1 MNQDILFIHH
11 HLGLGDHLDCNGM
24 VRYILEHS
32 GHESIGVFS
41 KPNYFGMI
49 EHMYRD
55 NDNIKVFKVSKED
68 EYGDVDN
75 ILKDNRAEYFMR
87 VGHEYYPGK
96 QAELSQDK
104 NCWEFFY
111 EQIDMSHSVR
121 YDNFYVERDPEEE
134 QRVFDKLNPNHEP
147 YIFIHEDAARGFTLN
162 RDHFL
167 NNNLKTI
174 ENDVSENIFHFIK
187 ILEEAEEVH
196 CMESS
201 FKTLIDFYCKQDNL
215 FYHDI
220 RESQPLGQHSSPK
233 WKVVKYD

>member
-1 MNQDILFIHH
+1 MSDKLFIHH

-24 VRYILEHS
+24 VRYILEH
-32 GHESIGVFS
+32 GEHDEVAVFS
-41 KPNYFGMI
+41 KPNYFSMI
-49 EHMYRD
+49 EYMYRD
-55 NDNIKVFKVSKED
+55 TDKIEVIQVSKED
-68 EYGDVDN
+68 EYGDVDKV
-75 ILKDNRAEYFMR
+75 LKETNAKYFVR
-87 VGHEYYPGK
+87 IGHEYYPGK

-111 EQIDMSHSVR
+111 EQVNIPYNVR
-121 YDNFYVERDPEEE
+121 YDYFHVERDEKEE
-134 QRVFDKLNPNHEP
+134 QRVFDKLNPNNEP

-162 RDHFL
+162 REHFL
-167 NNNLKTI
+167 DKSLKTI
-174 ENDVSENIFHFIK
+174 ENDVTENIFHFTK
-187 ILEEAEEVH
+187 ILEDAQEIH

-233 WKVVKYD
+233 WKVIKYD